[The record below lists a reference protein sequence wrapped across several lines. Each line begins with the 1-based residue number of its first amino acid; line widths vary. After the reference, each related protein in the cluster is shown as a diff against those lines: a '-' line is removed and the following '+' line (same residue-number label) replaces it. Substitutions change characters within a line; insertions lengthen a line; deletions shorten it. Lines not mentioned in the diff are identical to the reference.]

1 MSQRHEIGWHA
12 LRSRAYRFARTA
24 RGARCAWHP
33 RRGAMLLEVML
44 SVVLFVGAASFCLAA
59 TRSLFGTLERID
71 RRQRAIDLARSKLAE
86 LEAGQVTLGE
96 LRGEWSGAVGSRLE
110 DEDLE
115 IEPRG
120 PVWEIDVETSQS
132 EFRGLTLVELT
143 VSEITEEAG
152 PDDAPG
158 GVRFT
163 LRQLMALRET
173 DTEAYE
179 ADELLEGLPEVGP

>member
-1 MSQRHEIGWHA
+1 
-12 LRSRAYRFARTA
+12 
-24 RGARCAWHP
+24 
-33 RRGAMLLEVML
+33 MLLEVVL
-44 SVVLFVGAASFCLAA
+44 SVVLCVGAASFCLAA

-71 RRQRAIDLARSKLAE
+71 RRQRAIDLVRSKLTE

-115 IEPRG
+115 REPRG
-120 PVWEIDVETSQS
+120 PAWEIDVETSPT

-143 VSEITEEAG
+143 VTEITNGTGPDEARGLQGRQSEAG
-152 PDDAPG
+152 TDARG
-158 GVRFT
+158 GESFT

-179 ADELLEGLPEVGP
+179 TDELLEGLPGVEP

>member
-1 MSQRHEIGWHA
+1 MSR
-12 LRSRAYRFARTA
+12 RP
-24 RGARCAWHP
+24 CHP
-33 RRGAMLLEVML
+33 MRRGAMLLEVML
-44 SVVLFVGAASFCLAA
+44 AVVLFVGAASFCMVA

-86 LEAGQVTLGE
+86 LEAGHVTLGE

-110 DEDLE
+110 NDDLE

-120 PVWEIDVETSQS
+120 PVWEMAVETSRS

-143 VSEITEEAG
+143 VSEITAETG
-152 PDDAPG
+152 PDEAPA
-158 GVRFT
+158 GVSFT
-163 LRQLMALRET
+163 LRQLVALRET

-179 ADELLEGLPEVGP
+179 VDEMLEGLPGFEP